1 MSSYENLVYDR
12 KPLFSQVYSMS
23 FPRQF
28 RIFEEKFNHPILTGH
43 GLWDTRRSI
52 ILREEKEDGIVAY
65 GEIAPTPGFTEGEFD
80 SYLQEVAEWVRG
92 EVSEGSLLLMQACSC
107 LSCGIWEK
115 EGAFGNKPL
124 FSAGLMIEGER
135 AEREFETVKRKIG
148 LRPVHH
154 EIIDVLGWIADLS
167 DLQRVRLDANET
179 LDLESLKQWVDALE
193 GESKLEF
200 IEQPLPRWQ
209 LDEMIQVSMETSIH
223 FALDESVLSFGGPD
237 VLMEKGWSGFYV
249 LKPSLMKDWE
259 ETIRFIRSEPDKTLV
274 STVFESPFGYEAI
287 CRIAAMSNL
296 VAGVDRSPFKGNAKE
311 FPEHH
316 EFPLVPYSVGADR
329 LEELWDSL

>member
-1 MSSYENLVYDR
+1 
-12 KPLFSQVYSMS
+12 MS

-65 GEIAPTPGFTEGEFD
+65 GEMAPTPGFAEREFD
-80 SYLQEVAEWVRG
+80 RYLHEAAEWVRG
-92 EVSEGSLLLMQACSC
+92 EVSENSPLFLSACSC

-115 EGAFGNKPL
+115 EGAFGKKPL
-124 FSAGLMIEGER
+124 FTAGLMIEGESAKR
-135 AEREFETVKRKIG
+135 GFETVKRKIG
-148 LRPVHH
+148 LRPVRH
-154 EIIDVLGWIADLS
+154 EIVDVLSWIAGLP
-167 DLQRVRLDANET
+167 DLQRIRLDANEA
-179 LDLESLKQWVDALE
+179 LDLESLQEWVDALE

-209 LDEMIQVSMETSIH
+209 LDEMIQVSTQTSIC

-237 VLMEKGWSGFYV
+237 ALKEKGWSGFYV
-249 LKPSLMKDWE
+249 LKPLLMKDWE
-259 ETIRFIRSEPDKTLV
+259 ETIRFIRSEPDKSLV

-287 CRIAAMSNL
+287 CRIAGLSNL
-296 VAGVDRSPFKGNAKE
+296 VPGVDRSPFNGNAKE

-316 EFPLVPYSVGADR
+316 EFPLLPHSVGTAR
-329 LEELWDSL
+329 LEELWNTL